1 MLLVL
6 ARGLFVGC
14 VLSGSDAWSY
24 LSPHLAI
31 AYAYAFQAQEV
42 QHLREQ
48 HGDMRH
54 GKGKDSPSTQGYEA
68 AMGKCAKAR

>member
-6 ARGLFVGC
+6 ARGLFVAC
-14 VLSGSDAWSY
+14 VLSGSGAWSS

-31 AYAYAFQAQEV
+31 AYAYAFQAREV

-48 HGDMRH
+48 QGDMRH
-54 GKGKDSPSTQGYEA
+54 GKGEDSPSTQGYEA
-68 AMGKCAKAR
+68 AMGKCTKAR

>member
-6 ARGLFVGC
+6 ARGLFVAC
-14 VLSGSDAWSY
+14 VLSGSGAWSS

-31 AYAYAFQAQEV
+31 AYAYAFQAREV

-48 HGDMRH
+48 QW
-54 GKGKDSPSTQGYEA
+54 DSPSTQGYEA
-68 AMGKCAKAR
+68 AMGSSNI